1 MDGVVY
7 GLVFFGVTDGGS
19 GGLDGGVEREA
30 LEVIEVPLLLLAR
43 AKHCRGGHGLRCRTP
58 ALVHAANLRAA
69 TTTRTR
75 LVSDS
80 NSAETF
86 KAEEQLL

>member
-1 MDGVVY
+1 MDDIVY
-7 GLVFFGVTDGGS
+7 ELVFFFGDRWLRSS
-19 GGLDGGVEREA
+19 GGLDGGVERKA

-69 TTTRTR
+69 TTQRTR

-86 KAEEQLL
+86 KS

>member
-69 TTTRTR
+69 ITTRAQDSSAST
-75 LVSDS
+75 LVS
-80 NSAETF
+80 T
-86 KAEEQLL
+86 